1 MSSNRNSPKIFVPSL
16 LTCGRLASFPG
27 LQPAPGGPGWAH
39 MAPLL
44 RFCFTCFGVERDT
57 ELMAYA
63 SLKSRSNK
71 HRVLEQIR
79 RGASMSEKIVAVL
92 LTFGLLGGMFF
103 WVPLLELVCPPCS
116 RLLRRRQDRAL
127 KESPASPVEIG
138 KVA

>member
-1 MSSNRNSPKIFVPSL
+1 
-16 LTCGRLASFPG
+16 
-27 LQPAPGGPGWAH
+27 
-39 MAPLL
+39 
-44 RFCFTCFGVERDT
+44 
-57 ELMAYA
+57 
-63 SLKSRSNK
+63 
-71 HRVLEQIR
+71 
-79 RGASMSEKIVAVL
+79 MSEKIVAVL